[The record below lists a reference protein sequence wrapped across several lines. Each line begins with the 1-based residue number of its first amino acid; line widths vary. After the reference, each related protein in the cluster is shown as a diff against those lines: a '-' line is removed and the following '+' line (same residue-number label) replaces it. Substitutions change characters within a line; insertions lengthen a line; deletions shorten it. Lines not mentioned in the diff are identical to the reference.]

1 MKGIYLYPH
10 LGGID
15 LNIFRIAGPGLGNSL
30 LPWARCI
37 VASKKYK
44 LPIIDPP
51 WFNFKPGAWIRNE
64 IDKRTYSGLFKKTGT
79 MSEIN
84 RIYALCCFRRL
95 SEELLID
102 YYNKDLDNHIIEF
115 RGLKNFFQP
124 ILNDYQLVKNELL
137 KIVNNTID
145 IDRKDLAIEKCIVV
159 HIRLGDFARSTVE
172 GPKPGQDNHRL
183 PIFWYKAKIEQLLQ
197 LLPQCKVLVF
207 SDGADSELS
216 EILSIE
222 NCFRIKSVNAISDL
236 LLMTKAGVLIAS
248 GSTFSMWA
256 SYLGRMPVIWFP
268 GQIKQRLYPETTIRE
283 IESAEDE
290 TFNTS
295 FCDEVISK
303 VLQ

>member
-37 VASKKYK
+37 VASKKYN

-51 WFNFKPGAWIRNE
+51 WLNFKPGAWIRNE
-64 IDKRTYSGLFKKTGT
+64 MDKRTYSGLFKKTRT
-79 MSEIN
+79 ISEVK
-84 RIYALCCFRRL
+84 RLYALCCFQRI

-102 YYNKDLDNHIIEF
+102 NYNKGLDNRLVVF
-115 RGLKNFFQP
+115 RGFKEFFQP

-137 KIVNNTID
+137 KIVNDTVN
-145 IDRKDLAIEKCIVV
+145 IDRKELAIEKSIVV
-159 HIRLGDFARSTVE
+159 HIRMGDFAVSTVD

-183 PIFWYKAKIEQLLQ
+183 PILWYKTKIKQLLE
-197 LLPQCKVLVF
+197 LLPECKVLVF
-207 SDGADSELS
+207 SDGVDNELS
-216 EILSIE
+216 EILSID
-222 NCFRIKSVNAISDL
+222 NCFRIKSINAISDL
-236 LLMTKAGVLIAS
+236 LLMANAGVFIAS

-268 GQIKQRLYPETTIRE
+268 G
-283 IESAEDE
+283 
-290 TFNTS
+290 
-295 FCDEVISK
+295 
-303 VLQ
+303 